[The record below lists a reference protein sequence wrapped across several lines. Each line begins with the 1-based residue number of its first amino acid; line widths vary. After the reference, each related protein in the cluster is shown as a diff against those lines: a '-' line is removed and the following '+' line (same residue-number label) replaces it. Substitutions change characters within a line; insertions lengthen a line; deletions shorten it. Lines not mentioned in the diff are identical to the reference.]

1 VTKAEE
7 AAKPVVKFWGVRGST
22 PTPNRENIGV
32 GGNTSCVQ
40 LHTVEPPVVI
50 FDAGTGIRL
59 AGEQLV
65 KQAAG
70 QPLEIHLLFTHF
82 HWDHVLGLPFFSPLY
97 DRQTSLTIYSS
108 PYSAPLCSSVAGV
121 MKYPYFPVEF
131 NSLPARI
138 QFVDVT
144 SSRVRV
150 GPAEVEAFPVFHPQ
164 GACGYRVQV
173 SGSTFVYAP
182 DREPGDERLDQTVR
196 EYARGASL
204 LIHDAQHTPE
214 EYAIYRGRGHSSWT
228 EAASVACD
236 AGVKRLVLFHHDPQH
251 SDEVVAG
258 ITAEAKRMF
267 SDTEAATEGT
277 SIEI

>member
-1 VTKAEE
+1 VRKAEE
-7 AAKPVVKFWGVRGST
+7 PAKPVVKFWGVRGST
-22 PTPNRENIGV
+22 PTPSPENIGV

-40 LHTVEPPVVI
+40 LETAEPPVVI

-59 AGEQLV
+59 LGEQLV

-70 QPLEIHLLFTHF
+70 RPLEIHLLFTHF
-82 HWDHVLGLPFFSPLY
+82 HWDHVLGLPFFPPLY
-97 DRQTSLTIYSS
+97 DSRTSLTIYSS
-108 PYSAPLCSSVAGV
+108 PYAAPLCSSVAGV

-138 QFVDVT
+138 RLVDVT
-144 SSRVRV
+144 SSGVRV
-150 GPAEVEAFPVFHPQ
+150 GQAEVAAFPVSHPQ
-164 GACGYRVQV
+164 GACGYRIRV
-173 SGSTFVYAP
+173 SGSSFIYAP
-182 DREPGDERLDQTVR
+182 DREPGDEKLDQTVR

-214 EYAIYRGRGHSSWT
+214 EYAIYRGRGHSSWS
-228 EAASVACD
+228 EAASVASD

-251 SDEVVAG
+251 TDEAIAR
-258 ITAEAKRMF
+258 ITAEAQRMF
-267 SDTEAATEGT
+267 PNTAAAREGT